1 MKETEQLDMEEVFQL
16 LEEENKVFTKA
27 VSQLFLNLFEYIL
40 DSLVQV
46 VRRKALEALLKYVDE
61 QDSWLEPGEEE
72 KLKAAGLKSLEDK

>member
-46 VRRKALEALLKYVDE
+46 VRRKALEALLKYVDG
-61 QDSWLEPGEEE
+61 QDSWLEGEEE
-72 KLKAAGLKSLEDK
+72 KLKAAGLKSLDDK

>member
-27 VSQLFLNLFEYIL
+27 VSQLFLNVFEYIL

-61 QDSWLEPGEEE
+61 QYSWLEGEEE
-72 KLKAAGLKSLEDK
+72 KLKAAGLKSLDDK

>member
-61 QDSWLEPGEEE
+61 QDSWLEGEEE
-72 KLKAAGLKSLEDK
+72 KLKAAGLKSLDDK

>member
-1 MKETEQLDMEEVFQL
+1 MKENEQLDMEEVFQL

-27 VSQLFLNLFEYIL
+27 VSQLFLNLFEYTL

-61 QDSWLEPGEEE
+61 QDSWLEGEEE
-72 KLKAAGLKSLEDK
+72 KLKAAGLRSLDDK

>member
-40 DSLVQV
+40 NSHIQV

-61 QDSWLEPGEEE
+61 QDSWLEGEEE
-72 KLKAAGLKSLEDK
+72 KLKAAGLKSLDDK

>member
-40 DSLVQV
+40 ASLVQV
-46 VRRKALEALLKYVDE
+46 VRRKALETLLKYVDE
-61 QDSWLEPGEEE
+61 QDSWLEGEEE
-72 KLKAAGLKSLEDK
+72 KLKAAGLKSLDDK

>member
-1 MKETEQLDMEEVFQL
+1 MKENEQLDMEEVFQL

-61 QDSWLEPGEEE
+61 QDSWLEGEEE
-72 KLKAAGLKSLEDK
+72 KLKAAGLKSLDDK

>member
-1 MKETEQLDMEEVFQL
+1 MEEVFQL

-61 QDSWLEPGEEE
+61 QDSWLEGEEE
-72 KLKAAGLKSLEDK
+72 KLKAAGLKSLDDK

>member
-40 DSLVQV
+40 DSLIQV

-61 QDSWLEPGEEE
+61 QDSWLEGEEE
-72 KLKAAGLKSLEDK
+72 KLKAAGLRSLDDK

>member
-1 MKETEQLDMEEVFQL
+1 MEEVFQL

-27 VSQLFLNLFEYIL
+27 VSQLFLNVFEYIL

-61 QDSWLEPGEEE
+61 QDSWLEGEEE
-72 KLKAAGLKSLEDK
+72 KLKAAGLKSLDDK

>member
-61 QDSWLEPGEEE
+61 QDSWLEGEEE
-72 KLKAAGLKSLEDK
+72 KLKAAGLRSLDDK

>member
-40 DSLVQV
+40 DSFVQV
-46 VRRKALEALLKYVDE
+46 VRRKALEALLKYVDG
-61 QDSWLEPGEEE
+61 QDSWLEGEEE
-72 KLKAAGLKSLEDK
+72 KLKAVGLKSLDDK

>member
-40 DSLVQV
+40 DSFVQV

-61 QDSWLEPGEEE
+61 QDSWLEGEEE
-72 KLKAAGLKSLEDK
+72 KLKAAGLKSLDDK

>member
-27 VSQLFLNLFEYIL
+27 VSQLFLNLFEYIF

-61 QDSWLEPGEEE
+61 QDSWLEGEEE
-72 KLKAAGLKSLEDK
+72 KLKAAGLRSLDDK

>member
-27 VSQLFLNLFEYIL
+27 VSQLFLNLFEYIF
-40 DSLVQV
+40 DSHVQV

-61 QDSWLEPGEEE
+61 QDSWLEGEEE
-72 KLKAAGLKSLEDK
+72 KLKAAGLRSLDDK

>member
-40 DSLVQV
+40 DSLIQV

-61 QDSWLEPGEEE
+61 QDSWLEGEEE
-72 KLKAAGLKSLEDK
+72 KLKAAGLKSLDDK

>member
-61 QDSWLEPGEEE
+61 YSILRSTSV
-72 KLKAAGLKSLEDK
+72 K